1 MGIERLGT
9 DAAAVG
15 LDDRLHHRKTHSR
28 AARLRVAA
36 GVRTIEAIEQALQIT
51 LRHRIY
57 RVTHLQSHPAARAL
71 LKRKFDLAALTRI
84 ARGII
89 LAFRCCRLLALII
102 AQRAK
107 TLAKP

>member
-1 MGIERLGT
+1 MSIERLGA
-9 DAAAVG
+9 DAAAVC
-15 LDDRLHHRKTHSR
+15 LDDRLRHRKAHSR
-28 AARLRVAA
+28 TARLRVAA
-36 GVRTIEAIEQALQIT
+36 GVRTIKAIEQALQIT

-57 RVTHLQSHPAARAL
+57 RVTHLQGHPAAQSS
-71 LKRKFDLAALTRI
+71 LKRKLNLAVLARI